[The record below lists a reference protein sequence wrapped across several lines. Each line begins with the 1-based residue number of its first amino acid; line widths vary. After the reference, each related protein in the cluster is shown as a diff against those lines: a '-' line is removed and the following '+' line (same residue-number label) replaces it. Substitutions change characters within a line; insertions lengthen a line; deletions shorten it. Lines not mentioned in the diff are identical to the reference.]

1 LTLEEVVLQIFS
13 QTYYLKLTKATP
25 PDKSRSTEETG
36 AGAVSGTAAAY
47 QTGLISTSLYPAP
60 LAPHMKKKR
69 EGDVSKHTEDEL
81 WIQTL
86 GIQHVSSQE
95 PAPDKNPLG
104 WLISML

>member
-1 LTLEEVVLQIFS
+1 
-13 QTYYLKLTKATP
+13 
-25 PDKSRSTEETG
+25 
-36 AGAVSGTAAAY
+36 
-47 QTGLISTSLYPAP
+47 
-60 LAPHMKKKR
+60 MKKKR